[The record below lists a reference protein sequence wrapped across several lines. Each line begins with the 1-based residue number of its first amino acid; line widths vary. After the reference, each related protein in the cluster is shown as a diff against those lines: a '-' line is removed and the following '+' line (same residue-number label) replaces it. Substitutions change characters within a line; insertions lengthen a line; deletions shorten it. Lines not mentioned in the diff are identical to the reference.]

1 MSLDA
6 VGTGNTITPSSG
18 SLTSGRIPIATG
30 LLTLGDTFLGSTV
43 SGNVLTFTGTL
54 TALRTVT
61 FQDATGTVPLLEVG
75 STYTGAN
82 TFQNSSGVT
91 TRQAATQDGVAL
103 VGRAGGTSSFT
114 TTITPTTLT
123 SSRTLTA
130 PDASGTIA
138 LTSQIPNAFGW
149 NCTLQE
155 FSNPLTQI
163 GGYTWASNTLP
174 SSANWQAIAHGNGT
188 FVAVAYNSTSAAS
201 STNGTSWTSR
211 TMPSVSPWISI
222 AYGNGIF
229 LAIAQ
234 NGVVAKSTNGGA
246 TWTTQALP
254 ASSTWA
260 SVTFG
265 NGVFVAV
272 AASSTLS
279 ATSPDGVTWTSGTLP
294 SSSVWSAVTYGNGI
308 FLVVGT
314 TSNGATSS
322 DGLIWTARTL
332 PGSLSLSS
340 VVYGNG
346 TFVAV
351 ATGATNTVIYS
362 ANGINWSSSTLPS
375 SRDWQAI
382 AFGNGVFVA
391 IASTSGT
398 FAASSP
404 DGVTWT
410 ARTLIGTNNW
420 QAIACGNGVFA
431 AIATS
436 TSNAA
441 NSSGGSITLSGD
453 FTAPRTYTAQD
464 VTGTIPLIE
473 VQPCASFQNK
483 LINPR
488 FDIWQRGTSFAAFAT
503 NTYHADRWTQNFDGT
518 GVATISRQAHTLA
531 AIPTEPEY
539 FLRYQVTSAGAGGT
553 FRTLIQAIESVRTLA
568 GKRVQVT
575 FWAKADAARNVLPQ
589 LAQVFGT
596 GGTPSGAVTTSGTT
610 CALTTS
616 WQQFTQTITLPSI
629 SGKTVGTNRD
639 DYLALLLNLPLNT
652 TCTIDFS
659 EVEVKEVAASG
670 QVNTPMEI
678 RPPQVELALCK
689 RYYRRINSSDGLFQ
703 TFGYGL
709 AATTAIVDVLI
720 PPDVEMRASPTLSF
734 SALAD
739 FNVSDS
745 STITAV
751 TSISFSGTQAGRQL
765 QQVQMSTGGGLTQFR
780 SMRLEA
786 ANRLTAWLAFSAE
799 L

>member
-1 MSLDA
+1 
-6 VGTGNTITPSSG
+6 
-18 SLTSGRIPIATG
+18 LTSGRIPIATG

-43 SGNVLTFTGTL
+43 SENVLTFTGTL

-91 TRQAATQDGVAL
+91 TRQTATQDGVAL

-114 TTITPTTLT
+114 ATITPTTLT
-123 SSRTLTA
+123 ASRTLTV

-138 LTSQIPNAFGW
+138 LTSQLSNTIGW
-149 NCTLQE
+149 NRALQE
-155 FSNPLTQI
+155 FSSPFTQI
-163 GGYTWASNTLP
+163 GGYTWTSRTLP
-174 SSANWQAIAHGNGT
+174 SSSDW
-188 FVAVAYNSTSAAS
+188 F
-201 STNGTSWTSR
+201 
-211 TMPSVSPWISI
+211 SVC
-222 AYGNGIF
+222 YGNGIF
-229 LAIAQ
+229 
-234 NGVVAKSTNGGA
+234 
-246 TWTTQALP
+246 
-254 ASSTWA
+254 
-260 SVTFG
+260 
-265 NGVFVAV
+265 
-272 AASSTLS
+272 
-279 ATSPDGVTWTSGTLP
+279 
-294 SSSVWSAVTYGNGI
+294 
-308 FLVVGT
+308 
-314 TSNGATSS
+314 
-322 DGLIWTARTL
+322 
-332 PGSLSLSS
+332 
-340 VVYGNG
+340 
-346 TFVAV
+346 
-351 ATGATNTVIYS
+351 
-362 ANGINWSSSTLPS
+362 
-375 SRDWQAI
+375 
-382 AFGNGVFVA
+382 VA
-391 IASTSGT
+391 IATGST
-398 FAASSP
+398 AAATSP

-410 ARTLIGTNNW
+410 ARTLPSSSTW
-420 QAIACGNGVFA
+420 ASVCYGNGVFVAIASTTIA
-431 AIATS
+431 ATSPDGITWTARTLPTSTGWRSVCFGNGTFVAISQTSGTIAATS
-436 TSNAA
+436 TDGITWTQRTLPATASWWSVVYGNGVFVAIAFSSSSAA
-441 NSSGGSITLSGD
+441 ISSDGITWTLTTLPSSSGWYSVCYGNGLFVAVSSTSGTIAATSPNGTNWTTRTLSATANWVSVCYGNGLFVAVAGSGVTTASSSPDGITWTARTLSSAQAWNSNCYGNGVFVTVAQGGSNTASTSGGALALSGD
-453 FTAPRTYTAQD
+453 FTAPRTHTVQD
-464 VTGTIPLIE
+464 ATGTIPLIE

-488 FDIWQRGTSFAAFAT
+488 FDIWQRGTSFAAIAT
-503 NTYHADRWTQNFDGT
+503 NSYHADRWTQNFDGT
-518 GVATISRQAHTLA
+518 GVATISRQAHTLG

-553 FRTLIQAIESVRTLA
+553 FRNLIQAIESVRTLA

-589 LAQVFGT
+589 FAQVFGT
-596 GGTPSGAVTTSGTT
+596 GGTPSGAVFANGTT

-639 DYLALLLNLPLNT
+639 DYLGLLLNLPLNT

-659 EVEVKEVAASG
+659 EVEVKEVAPSG

-689 RYYRRINSSDGLFQ
+689 RYYRRINSTDGLFQ
-703 TFGYGL
+703 PFGYGL

-751 TSISFSGTQAGRQL
+751 TSISLSGTQAGRQL
-765 QQVQMSTGGGLTQFR
+765 QQVQMNTGGGLTQFR